1 MSRKE
6 EFKNIAKPVLV
17 NDSRFGLRKI
27 YLSNSGKAKKGVYQN
42 PGRGANGEHNG

>member
-1 MSRKE
+1 MNRKK
-6 EFKNIAKPVLV
+6 EFKSIATPVLV

-42 PGRGANGEHNG
+42 PGKGANGEHNG